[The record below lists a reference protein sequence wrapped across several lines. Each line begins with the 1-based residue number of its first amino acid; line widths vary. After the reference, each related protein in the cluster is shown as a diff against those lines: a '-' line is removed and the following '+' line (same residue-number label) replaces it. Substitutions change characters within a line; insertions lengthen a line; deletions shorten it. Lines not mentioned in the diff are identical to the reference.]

1 LMGQNN
7 PANAKPV
14 AKNPKGG
21 IAIGDIM

>member
-1 LMGQNN
+1 MGQNN